1 MTAYDIHEDPDTN
14 TYGHIESIHLVHGIR
29 LYSIKVY
36 SLTIITLVK
45 DATQSRRKLSP
56 AASKGIPILS
66 RINAFTPPP
75 PGGPLYTFFMRETE
89 RGLLVGPDSQLG
101 PSLRHKK
108 GGGNA

>member
-66 RINAFTPPP
+66 RISEMHPA
-75 PGGPLYTFFMRETE
+75 GGPLYTFFMRATE
-89 RGLLVGPDSQLG
+89 RGKQRQP
-101 PSLRHKK
+101 
-108 GGGNA
+108 N